1 MNLQHDKTTLQEVIL
16 RINFTLIQILINNIF
31 IHPIFSDKHLSG
43 APSGRSRRL
52 TKIMRPASF
61 RNKGTEACRSNYP
74 EKQRIT
80 RLPADYTA
88 FLPPLKPGDSKPRN

>member
-52 TKIMRPASF
+52 TKIMRP
-61 RNKGTEACRSNYP
+61 KLQ
-74 EKQRIT
+74 KQRH
-80 RLPADYTA
+80 
-88 FLPPLKPGDSKPRN
+88 

>member
-43 APSGRSRRL
+43 APLRQE
-52 TKIMRPASF
+52 P
-61 RNKGTEACRSNYP
+61 EAHQNNETCKLQ
-74 EKQRIT
+74 KQRH
-80 RLPADYTA
+80 
-88 FLPPLKPGDSKPRN
+88 